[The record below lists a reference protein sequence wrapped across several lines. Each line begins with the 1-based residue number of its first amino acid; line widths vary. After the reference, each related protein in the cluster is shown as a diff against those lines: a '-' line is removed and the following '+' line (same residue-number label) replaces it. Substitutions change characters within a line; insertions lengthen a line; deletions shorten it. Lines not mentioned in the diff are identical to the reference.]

1 MRPPEAALI
10 RARAKAP
17 LPDLLVLHLS
27 NSDIEC
33 IKHLELCEKL
43 QSLYADCN
51 HIKDLEGIIEL
62 KKLWR
67 IDLNG
72 NLLKNIHALTSFR
85 ALGFLYL
92 ERNRIC
98 FKDLVCLREQHLLE
112 LRLAGNDGLLKG
124 NTIEEYRKKV
134 VALLPNVWILD
145 THFVSTHERQ
155 RSIEEFD
162 DFVLN
167 LFDLPHRSSSL
178 VDLKFGSA
186 TDVWV
191 AKEDTAEL
199 TPSARL
205 IDIAHRRAN
214 STELL
219 DLRRLNAIVSFHN
232 AECALH
238 NSHCHFSPSKHAP
251 NSRWMP
257 KIWLDEVLALS
268 RRTRIEVIALLAA
281 FIQFRFPK
289 ILLSE
294 ALAIKHL
301 DSPQFSSEAIR
312 DIINLPPYALVALIA
327 IARQVSLEREEKMR
341 EEGKPEVE
349 NPDFKDESEL
359 LRAIPPLFAT
369 LLPSVNPTSD
379 FDPQATTIRC
389 RRVIKMLSNV
399 ASFPDLETITFKGKG
414 KREAIFRDLVPLIR
428 AAEAASTSLA
438 SHNGR
443 KVIIPN
449 VAVCKHKAVYH
460 SSKAR
465 SGLYTRWKRNAM
477 PQDEDRVA
485 ATETTARRK
494 PKPGDWIELN
504 SKQFVKIQFSS
515 VDGLLVVGVLPTN
528 TSRSITL
535 AMEQLSRV
543 SSIVWR
549 VKYLTKQQALEISAS
564 NSNNTRTGKLHR
576 DSEAF
581 HRHGAARNQGFPNH
595 FVTAEMLEDMNREQN
610 SSIPSSRETKPVEIF
625 STNDTLDANYVL
637 TSPDHIS
644 AQNHCAANS
653 FLLQRCQPRGLWSP
667 MRLSAPYNVLSNQP
681 TTTRS
686 SSLNDLKVRKPR
698 IQQSTLN
705 APQLSDTNDWHVIRR
720 AMQAQLGIADRLERN
735 DSRPLTDLDAGLQT
749 RTDASSFLTA
759 ASDRISNSATATDQF
774 ASDRPR
780 VETPQRSSSSQKPA
794 IGGSVKLAPARVWHQ
809 VATKT
814 ELVVAAPV
822 VATASLGASH
832 SAPVLPRQIAVAT
845 PKLKLLL
852 PSLQK

>member
-327 IARQVSLEREEKMR
+327 IARQ
-341 EEGKPEVE
+341 

-379 FDPQATTIRC
+379 FDPQATTIRW
-389 RRVIKMLSNV
+389 
-399 ASFPDLETITFKGKG
+399 KG

-428 AAEAASTSLA
+428 AAEAAST
-438 SHNGR
+438 
-443 KVIIPN
+443 
-449 VAVCKHKAVYH
+449 
-460 SSKAR
+460 
-465 SGLYTRWKRNAM
+465 T
-477 PQDEDRVA
+477 
-485 ATETTARRK
+485 RRK

-549 VKYLTKQQALEISAS
+549 
-564 NSNNTRTGKLHR
+564 
-576 DSEAF
+576 
-581 HRHGAARNQGFPNH
+581 
-595 FVTAEMLEDMNREQN
+595 
-610 SSIPSSRETKPVEIF
+610 
-625 STNDTLDANYVL
+625 
-637 TSPDHIS
+637 
-644 AQNHCAANS
+644 
-653 FLLQRCQPRGLWSP
+653 
-667 MRLSAPYNVLSNQP
+667 
-681 TTTRS
+681 
-686 SSLNDLKVRKPR
+686 
-698 IQQSTLN
+698 
-705 APQLSDTNDWHVIRR
+705 
-720 AMQAQLGIADRLERN
+720 
-735 DSRPLTDLDAGLQT
+735 
-749 RTDASSFLTA
+749 
-759 ASDRISNSATATDQF
+759 
-774 ASDRPR
+774 
-780 VETPQRSSSSQKPA
+780 
-794 IGGSVKLAPARVWHQ
+794 
-809 VATKT
+809 
-814 ELVVAAPV
+814 
-822 VATASLGASH
+822 
-832 SAPVLPRQIAVAT
+832 
-845 PKLKLLL
+845 
-852 PSLQK
+852 